1 MDTIQFLR
9 EATALAGVPGQE
21 GAVADYIA
29 NAMRP
34 LCDSVEINALGSVVA
49 RKGQSGPVIMLCAHM
64 DEIGMCVTKIED
76 DGCLRLRRNGGVDPR
91 VLPAHEVI
99 VKAEGGDLFG
109 VVGAKPPHL
118 LTAAE
123 REKAVTMDSLYVD
136 VGYDAATVRR
146 LVHVGD
152 AVVFKAPLV
161 ELQNGFIAGK
171 TLDNRESVASMLACA
186 EALNRLRA
194 SAQAVFVASVQEE
207 IGGGGARTAAHALN
221 PDLAIAI
228 DATFATAPGS
238 GKFEIDPDKIAISMG
253 PNLHPV
259 MRKKLEECAKRHR
272 FDFDIEVQA
281 GDTATD
287 AWDIQTA
294 RDGIP
299 TLLVSIPTRYMHTT
313 VETAKVSTIENTGRL
328 LAHFIDDIARE
339 WGDIQWY

>member
-161 ELQNGFIAGK
+161 ELQNGFIAG
-171 TLDNRESVASMLACA
+171 
-186 EALNRLRA
+186 
-194 SAQAVFVASVQEE
+194 
-207 IGGGGARTAAHALN
+207 
-221 PDLAIAI
+221 
-228 DATFATAPGS
+228 
-238 GKFEIDPDKIAISMG
+238 
-253 PNLHPV
+253 
-259 MRKKLEECAKRHR
+259 
-272 FDFDIEVQA
+272 
-281 GDTATD
+281 
-287 AWDIQTA
+287 
-294 RDGIP
+294 
-299 TLLVSIPTRYMHTT
+299 
-313 VETAKVSTIENTGRL
+313 
-328 LAHFIDDIARE
+328 
-339 WGDIQWY
+339 